1 MNEHSRQ
8 TIELQINRLRNLPAS
23 PEASVK
29 ILEAINNPN
38 IPIDKLA
45 DVLALSPA
53 LLARLLGLAN
63 SAYFGKSRDIT
74 DIRTAIVQVL
84 GLDLVKSLA
93 LGVVVN
99 VQFDTGKCM
108 NFNTEYF
115 WRRSLSTAVAGQQLA
130 CRNDFH
136 AYSPSTVYNC
146 GLLLYIGMLVAAYL
160 FPVELNAII
169 FRCRQPEQVKVG
181 DEIVSR
187 LGLSHYQLGYQ
198 LLRKWQLTQVYQSTL
213 QHFENPA
220 QAGDVLPLIKLLQAS
235 RQMSSVLI
243 NGGVLEADAIE
254 RMARQSQLSASS
266 IAEVF
271 NELRENEQN
280 LQQMAQIMV
289 S

>member
-8 TIELQINRLRNLPAS
+8 TIELQINRLRNLPAL

-130 CRNDFH
+130 CRNDFQ

-169 FRCRQPEQVKVG
+169 FRCRQPDQVMVG
-181 DEIVSR
+181 DEIVDR

-220 QAGDVLPLIKLLQAS
+220 QAGNDLPLIKLLQVS
-235 RQMSSVLI
+235 RQMSSMLI
-243 NGGVLEADAIE
+243 DGVSFEADAVE
-254 RMARQSQLSASS
+254 RMASQAQLSATS

-271 NELRENEQN
+271 NELREHEQN